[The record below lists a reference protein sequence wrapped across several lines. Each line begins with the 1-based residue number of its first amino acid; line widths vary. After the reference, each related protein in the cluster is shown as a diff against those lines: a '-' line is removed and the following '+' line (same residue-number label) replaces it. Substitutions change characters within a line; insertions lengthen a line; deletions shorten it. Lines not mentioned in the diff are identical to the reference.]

1 MLGRKI
7 KLANTLV
14 IVTTLLFSAGVF
26 ANVGKVVYGYGN
38 NYALDADG
46 NRRTLKKGAQ
56 IREGDTL
63 VTKRGRMHVRLID
76 GGYVSVYPNSEYK
89 INKFKY
95 SGKAYDNT
103 PAKTEKQSVT
113 EKEDTGLFS
122 LIRGAARQVTG
133 MLGRTYNKNFKFKT
147 SVATIGIRGTGFFA
161 RMCQADCY
169 DADGNIM
176 QDGMYVKNN
185 TGIITMSTNA
195 GDVALAQGQS
205 AFAASSEDSPQQLLQ
220 PPIAYNVVT
229 PDTELFDFD
238 EKAVDKAVV
247 STVDLLPV
255 DTGTVTPPAT
265 GTVTPPAIVI
275 TKLDAATNLSITVPK
290 ILEGVDAT
298 AITDSIVQNGDSIEQ
313 FQYTDTLGAVINY
326 DKGTATLAESGS
338 DTSLGVVWNRWQ
350 GSSTLKIDGIP
361 VPLLDGQVHLIASD
375 GYTAVMPTGGTVQY
389 SSVGGTSPSIAGFA
403 GDQTG
408 TQTVMATIDYGTA
421 KLSSFQLNANFS
433 NANIIANSSGT
444 DILSA
449 TSGNII
455 GLTGSCTGG
464 GCDSSP
470 TAVTY
475 SGETSLNLVGPNA
488 EGIYGAYNLTNGDNA
503 VSGSYVAKDT
513 SIAPV
518 F

>member
-1 MLGRKI
+1 MSDTKI

-14 IVTTLLFSAGVF
+14 IVTTLLFSANVF

-38 NYALDADG
+38 NYALDTDG

-95 SGKAYDNT
+95 TGKAYNNT
-103 PAKTEKQSVT
+103 PAKTEKQSVA

-133 MLGRTYNKNFKFKT
+133 MLGRTYNKKFKFKT
-147 SVATIGIRGTGFFA
+147 NVATIGIRGTGFFA
-161 RMCQADCY
+161 RICQADCY

-205 AFAASSEDSPQQLLQ
+205 AFAASSEDTPQQLLQ

-238 EKAVDKAVV
+238 EKAIDKGVV
-247 STVDLLPV
+247 GAIDLIPV
-255 DTGTVTPPAT
+255 DTGAVTPPA
-265 GTVTPPAIVI
+265 VVI
-275 TKLDAATNLSITVPK
+275 TKLDAATNLDTNVSE
-290 ILEGVDAT
+290 ILAGVDAT
-298 AITDSIVQNGDSIEQ
+298 AITDSIVQSGDSIEQ
-313 FQYTDTLGAVINY
+313 FQFTDAVGTVITF
-326 DKGTATLAESGS
+326 DKSTATLVESGS
-338 DTSLGVVWNRWQ
+338 DASLGIVWNRWQ
-350 GSSTLKIDGIP
+350 GSSTFKIDGISA
-361 VPLLDGQVHLIASD
+361 PLLDGQIHLIGSD
-375 GYTAVMPTGGTVQY
+375 GYTAAMPSAARGTVQY
-389 SSVGGTSPSIAGFA
+389 SSVGGTKPSIAGIA
-403 GDQTG
+403 GNQTG
-408 TQTVMATIDYGTA
+408 TQSVTAMISYDTA
-421 KLSSFQLNANFS
+421 KLSSFQLNANFTDAS
-433 NANIIANSSGT
+433 IIANSSGT

-455 GLTGSCTGG
+455 ALTGSCTGAL
-464 GCDSSP
+464 CDSA

-475 SGETSLNLVGPNA
+475 SGDASLNLVGANA
-488 EGIYGAYNLTNGDNA
+488 EGIYGAYNLANGSNT

-513 SIAPV
+513 SVAPA